1 MTRCCANTGKTK
13 VASHEPVPVLLADA
27 VAGLCRLGARDGGAM
42 SPILCPRHGTE
53 VGGDQC
59 RACYDEHAALTRF
72 DYEEERLMEERGLTK

>member
-42 SPILCPRHGTE
+42 SQDERPEETE
-53 VGGDQC
+53 
-59 RACYDEHAALTRF
+59 DEARWSANE
-72 DYEEERLMEERGLTK
+72 DYERENNRDKHYPYE